1 MKKIVVAIMT
11 VLLMFSS
18 VPNSVLADEAE
29 SNYTEGYYSYTVA
42 NGEATIT
49 DCDENITG
57 DIEIPNVLGGYPVV
71 KIGDNAFEGCEK
83 VSGIVIPEGVAEIGV
98 HSFSITSLRN
108 ITIPNSLRKVD
119 VDAFDNCTDLNV
131 YISDLESWCNIQF
144 GTRYN
149 IMVSLGAANPLS
161 QSGSKLYVNGE
172 FIQDLVIPEGVTFI
186 GNGAFLGYENLRSV
200 IFPDGFKSIGDFAF
214 TRCTYLKS
222 MTIPNS
228 LDSIGEEAFMGCDSM
243 ESVYISDIANWV
255 TKDWK
260 FKVIEGASETLVM
273 VDSPLAHGVYS
284 GYPNLYVN
292 GKSAND
298 ITIPDG
304 VEYIADFAFYRY
316 QHLNSIRLPDSVTSI
331 GADAFYYCSN
341 LTSIIIPDS
350 VTAIEDSV
358 TAMNGKGFVGCD
370 KLTIL
375 CNEGSYAHTYAV
387 ENNIPYEF
395 LSDIK
400 ISGDV
405 DGDGAIDMQDVLRLH
420 KYVSGWDDIEVISE
434 NCDVNQDSSVDM
446 KDVLSLLKKVS
457 GWEM

>member
-83 VSGIVIPEGVAEIGV
+83 VSGIVIPEGVTEIGV
-98 HSFSITSLRN
+98 NSFSITSLRN
-108 ITIPNSLRKVD
+108 ITIPSSLKNVGSN
-119 VDAFDNCTDLNV
+119 AFQNCTDLNV
-131 YISDLESWCNIQF
+131 YISDLRAWCNITF
-144 GTRYN
+144 KTGYN
-149 IMVSLGAANPLS
+149 IFYPLGYSNPLYCNN
-161 QSGSKLYVNGE
+161 SKLYLNRE
-172 FIQDLVIPEGVTFI
+172 FIQDIVIPAGVTSV
-186 GNGAFLGYENLRSV
+186 GEGAFVGYENLRSI
-200 IFPDGFKSIGDFAF
+200 IFPEGFKSIGDHAF
-214 TRCTYLKS
+214 TRCTNVKS
-222 MTIPNS
+222 MTFPNS
-228 LDSIGEEAFMGCDSM
+228 FDSIGEDAFFGCDNM

-260 FKVIEGASETLVM
+260 FKVIEGTSETLVM
-273 VDSPLAHGVYS
+273 VDSPLAHG
-284 GYPNLYVN
+284 GFPNLYVN
-292 GKSAND
+292 GQPAND
-298 ITIPDG
+298 VIIPDG
-304 VEYIADFAFYRY
+304 VGYITDYAFYQY
-316 QHLNSIRLPDSVTSI
+316 QQLNTVKLPDSVTSI
-331 GADAFYYCSN
+331 GKDAFYYCSN
-341 LTSIIIPDS
+341 LTTIIIPNNVASIDES
-350 VTAIEDSV
+350 S
-358 TAMNGKGFVGCD
+358 FSGCQ

-387 ENNIPYEF
+387 ENNIPYKF

-405 DGDGAIDMQDVLRLH
+405 DGDGIIDMQDVLRLH
-420 KYVSGWDDIEVISE
+420 KYVSDWDDIEVISE